1 MRIRFKLLILLM
13 VISLFPLLMV
23 RTSIQRDLTVMGNNL
38 AERSEKVLVH
48 KARMGLKRIVED
60 HARVLRQE
68 RQLLESIS
76 FLIASRIEG
85 VLYGYA
91 HTTNDAPFIPSDVRM
106 NEVLEEYFTLHVRDR
121 EQSLDVDFQQATFEG
136 NKSDKPIM
144 NNLIPLMGTAK
155 FKYPKLILW
164 IEMILSDGS
173 RVTYPKVNDEHKI
186 RRSQGEIDE
195 ASNLQ
200 RGLTWSLPLLD
211 KLTRRLAFKVTA
223 PIKND
228 EGKLLGNLSIV
239 VPIDALLRENH
250 HVNMFSDN
258 VEAFLVK
265 PAFGQGNR
273 PPRLK
278 VVAQEQVHKIGRGH
292 WWVPEGEKWLTS
304 DNAEQLG
311 VIAADLFAQK
321 TGVVSMPS
329 YKDGDALWAY
339 APIDESGT
347 SLLLIVPK
355 DDIVKDAQAARDY
368 VVTQVDE
375 HDIKM
380 GYVMLL
386 VAGLVFGI
394 ALILSRFFTRNIRE
408 LVDAVQ
414 GVSRGDFSAK
424 ANVRST
430 DEIGQLGFAFNKML
444 PELHERVVM
453 KHALEV
459 AQEIGRASCRERV

>member
-1 MRIRFKLLILLM
+1 M
-13 VISLFPLLMV
+13 
-23 RTSIQRDLTVMGNNL
+23 
-38 AERSEKVLVH
+38 
-48 KARMGLKRIVED
+48 
-60 HARVLRQE
+60 
-68 RQLLESIS
+68 
-76 FLIASRIEG
+76 
-85 VLYGYA
+85 
-91 HTTNDAPFIPSDVRM
+91 
-106 NEVLEEYFTLHVRDR
+106 
-121 EQSLDVDFQQATFEG
+121 
-136 NKSDKPIM
+136 
-144 NNLIPLMGTAK
+144 
-155 FKYPKLILW
+155 
-164 IEMILSDGS
+164 
-173 RVTYPKVNDEHKI
+173 
-186 RRSQGEIDE
+186 
-195 ASNLQ
+195 Q

-459 AQEIGRASCRERV
+459 AQEVQQSLLPSESPVFSNADVAAKSTYCDETGGDYYGFISRETKDGDCLIVAVGDVSGHGVQADRKSVV